1 MLPARP
7 VGHAGSID
15 NPGVTFDN
23 NRSPLRGVAPMAELG
38 RLLTAMV
45 TPYTPAGEVDYAH
58 ARRLASHLVRSG
70 NDGLV
75 LAGTTGEAPLLS
87 DEEKYRLWAEVK
99 QELGEATVVAG
110 AGTNDTR
117 HSIHLAK
124 EAERAGAD
132 AILAVAPYYLR
143 PPQEGI
149 FQHFR
154 AIAESTSLPVIIYN
168 VPGRT
173 GVNMTVETILR
184 CAEVPNIVGDKE
196 ANGDL
201 AHSATIIESA
211 PGFKLWSGNDN
222 DNFPLYCMGA
232 WGAISVT
239 SHIVASQQKRM
250 LELVLEGRVPEAAAI
265 HRPLCKLTDA
275 CFLNGSPSTIRYVL
289 RQLGFEI
296 GSPRLPVVEPDE
308 AVGAKVMAEVRRH
321 RLDVPVPA

>member
-1 MLPARP
+1 MP
-7 VGHAGSID
+7 
-15 NPGVTFDN
+15 
-23 NRSPLRGVAPMAELG
+23 ELG

-45 TPYTPAGEVDYAH
+45 TPYTPDGAVDYPH

-70 NDGLV
+70 NDGVV

-87 DEEKYRLWAEVK
+87 DDEKYRLWSEVK
-99 QELGEATVVAG
+99 QELGNSATVVAG

-117 HSIHLAK
+117 HSIHLSH
-124 EAERAGAD
+124 EAQRAGAD
-132 AILAVAPYYLR
+132 AILAVVPYYLK

-154 AIAESTSLPVIIYN
+154 AIAESTQLPVIVYN

-173 GVNMTVETILR
+173 GINMTVETALR

-201 AHSATIIESA
+201 AHSAAIMEGA
-211 PGFKLWSGNDN
+211 PDFKIWSGNDN
-222 DNFPLYCMGA
+222 DNFHLWCMGA

-239 SHIVASQQKRM
+239 SHVVASQQKRM
-250 LELVLEGRVPEAAAI
+250 LNLILEGRVAEAAAI
-265 HRPLCKLTDA
+265 HRPLCRVTDA

-296 GSPRLPVVEPDE
+296 GVPRLPVVEPDE
-308 AVGAKVMAEVRRH
+308 TVGRKVMAELRRH
-321 RLDVPVPA
+321 RLDTLVSA